1 MNGNPAIHAA
11 FLGAATLLV
20 VPFGAA
26 MLCGRAPRWVRK
38 RASAAMVRARGV
50 MLLFIYVGALLNGLP
65 RMAGASQDVVLVAT
79 IAGGIASILGFVV
92 VISVD
97 IRERRHVSGRPR
109 GA

>member
-50 MLLFIYVGALLNGLP
+50 MMLLLYAGALLNGLP
-65 RMAGASQDVVLVAT
+65 RMAGVSQDVILAAT
-79 IAGGIASILGFVV
+79 IGGGVVSILGVAV
-92 VISVD
+92 VISAD
-97 IRERRHVSGRPR
+97 IRERRHVSDRPR

>member
-20 VPFGAA
+20 VPSGAA

-38 RASAAMVRARGV
+38 RISAPMLRARGV
-50 MLLFIYVGALLNGLP
+50 MLLLIYVGALLNGLP
-65 RMAGASQDVVLVAT
+65 RMAGASQDAVLAAT
-79 IAGGIASILGFVV
+79 IAGGVVSFLGAVV
-92 VISVD
+92 VIFVD
-97 IRERRHVSGRPR
+97 IREHRHVPGRPR